1 MDKIKDFFITKE
13 FLAIIFLF
21 LFSVLFNQYYG
32 NRGAFPHDSF
42 AHFETGFRIL
52 SGEHPFKNYWI
63 ISGPFIDYIQGL
75 FFYLFGVNWKSYVFH
90 ASFFNGIL
98 TIITFLVFRSFKI
111 NTYYSFIY
119 SFLFSILAY
128 PSSGTPFVDH
138 HSAFLSLLGI
148 YCILL
153 GIKDE
158 KNLYWILFPVFF
170 FCAFLSKQ
178 VPSAYIM
185 IPIVPILCFYFFE
198 QKKLKPILISFF
210 TGAFLILFL
219 FFFGLINGISL
230 SSFIEQYIL
239 YPQSIGKGRI
249 QNLMNISPLGVFGN
263 FKFIF
268 IILVI
273 LIYINIK
280 GFLNFKKYYKK
291 KELYYFLIIFFFT
304 IALIFH
310 QILTRNQIFIF
321 FLIPFLAGFL
331 HIYIKTTKKIF
342 YYIII
347 IFCIFVTTKYHLRFN
362 EGRKFHEL
370 INANLNIAVDAKKI
384 DNKLLGLKWITPQ
397 YQENPEFEIKKINEI
412 KNILK
417 NDQRK
422 KMVLSNYPFLSVILE
437 QQFFSTTRWHV
448 FDGTDYPQIG
458 NKYLISYKNLFHKI
472 LLNNNIEVIY
482 TISPVRN
489 KNIYDYIDFNCFVE
503 KELNE
508 NISSFTLKKC
518 DDLNLS

>member
-1 MDKIKDFFITKE
+1 
-13 FLAIIFLF
+13 
-21 LFSVLFNQYYG
+21 
-32 NRGAFPHDSF
+32 
-42 AHFETGFRIL
+42 
-52 SGEHPFKNYWI
+52 
-63 ISGPFIDYIQGL
+63 
-75 FFYLFGVNWKSYVFH
+75 
-90 ASFFNGIL
+90 
-98 TIITFLVFRSFKI
+98 
-111 NTYYSFIY
+111 
-119 SFLFSILAY
+119 
-128 PSSGTPFVDH
+128 
-138 HSAFLSLLGI
+138 
-148 YCILL
+148 
-153 GIKDE
+153 
-158 KNLYWILFPVFF
+158 
-170 FCAFLSKQ
+170 
-178 VPSAYIM
+178 
-185 IPIVPILCFYFFE
+185 
-198 QKKLKPILISFF
+198 
-210 TGAFLILFL
+210 
-219 FFFGLINGISL
+219 
-230 SSFIEQYIL
+230 
-239 YPQSIGKGRI
+239 
-249 QNLMNISPLGVFGN
+249 MNISPLGVFGN

-518 DDLNLS
+518 DDLYLS